1 MRGVRR
7 VCITSMGDNLIGKL
21 FLPESSAPAPAI
33 ILVHGAIDY
42 KENFFE
48 LAEKSAAAGFAALA
62 LDMHGH
68 GESAGERYHV
78 RMQQWVPDVV
88 AALDYL
94 QDLPEVDASRIGA
107 FGFSSGGTAVLE
119 SAILDSRLRALVTL
133 DATVRPIVNRF
144 EQGAFKFLGW
154 VGTKKRKIFGSDLK
168 LPLYKIACQQ
178 PVACDPIVSQR
189 FLNDPY
195 LVKGYKRYPI
205 PGAVE
210 SLVVDTLERV
220 GKISVPVCVIH
231 GREDTVDLPETASCL
246 YDELTSTKSLHIIP
260 DSGHVGHM
268 DRQKEKVFEIALN
281 WFANHLS

>member
-1 MRGVRR
+1 MREVRR
-7 VCITSMGDNLIGKL
+7 VCITSMGDNLVGQL
-21 FLPESSAPAPAI
+21 YVPESAVPVPAL

-48 LAEKSAAAGFAALA
+48 LAEKAAAAGFAAFA

-78 RMQQWVPDVV
+78 RMKQWVPDII

-94 QDLPEVDASRIGA
+94 QGLPEIDAARIGA

-119 SAILDSRLRALVTL
+119 SAMVDSRLRALVTL

-144 EQGAFKFLGW
+144 EQGAFRFLGW
-154 VGTKKRKIFGSDLK
+154 IGMQKRKLVGSDLK

-178 PVACDPIVSQR
+178 PVACDPVVSQQ

-195 LVKGYKRYPI
+195 FIKGYKRYPI
-205 PGAVE
+205 PGAIE
-210 SLVVDTLERV
+210 SLVVDTLDRIDR
-220 GKISVPVCVIH
+220 ISVPVCVIH
-231 GREDTVDLPETASCL
+231 GREDTVDLPETATCL
-246 YDELTSTKSLHIIP
+246 YNKLQSKKSLHIIP

-268 DRQKEKVFEIALN
+268 DLQKEKVFDIALD
-281 WFANHLS
+281 WFAEHL